1 MAGPRGPCKQ
11 SRGGGAAWKRLRFP
25 LEGSECSGQWGCPGQ
40 ARRSSF
46 LLVLPALRGFLTPL
60 FLVVPVARG
69 GSRARDLSRCS
80 DSARSVTHCAT
91 RAPRFHLTRGF
102 PLLRFT
108 LCVGGRCCRWSSF
121 ALFVSEA
128 APCLCACLE
137 GRACPVGRKPP
148 SVASASRGCI
158 LGLSLPCLLAPPE
171 SSSARSVVC
180 CFSGSTTGSVASLLT
195 SRGRVSLVAARSPIS
210 VDGRLGGRN
219 GPSKAFS
226 AGACWVTRG
235 FPPRCSFLQS
245 WLILCPWLTFT

>member
-1 MAGPRGPCKQ
+1 MFWAVGVPWPGQEIVLPPRPSCPSGLPD
-11 SRGGGAAWKRLRFP
+11 SIVSGRARGTWRFP
-25 LEGSECSGQWGCPGQ
+25 GQG
-40 ARRSSF
+40 ADLRHRS
-46 LLVLPALRGFLTPL
+46 
-60 FLVVPVARG
+60 
-69 GSRARDLSRCS
+69 DLSRCS